1 MAISTRPER
10 SPAERSRFEVPVA
23 ERHHRQ
29 ALGLCWIVRCRL
41 PPGGAPSLRLATART
56 RGAGSG
62 FIWWKSGA
70 SEPAIRAWNDSAPFP
85 IYRTVDVSDGVA
97 LLILPFAVWAAANA
111 RPVLRHRVAGWVIL
125 ACAWVGIIAT
135 SPGPPVKVSAEPLTV
150 QYPLSI
156 SKAELLAD
164 LQLRGEISSDAAA
177 RCGGAGIESFR
188 VRTRLSCGRRGGL
201 EAELDIGE
209 TSGRAVVSP
218 RKIKMDYSCVE
229 SSERNAVLAKISRVL
244 HRQVFDGGGPM
255 ITGSLACTST

>member
-1 MAISTRPER
+1 LNLDW
-10 SPAERSRFEVPVA
+10 SRLTAWPFL
-23 ERHHRQ
+23 
-29 ALGLCWIVRCRL
+29 LGLSVLLLNDHVLKYQWPSAMTGKLSDFAGLFVVAFLLAGHRPSGWRL
-41 PPGGAPSLRLATART
+41 LGLVGLVPA
-56 RGAGSG
+56 
-62 FIWWKSGA
+62 FIWWKSPS

-85 IYRTVDVSDGVA
+85 IYRTVDLSDGIA

-177 RCGGAGIESFR
+177 RSAGAGIESFR
-188 VRTRLSCGRRGGL
+188 VRARLSCGRRGGL

-229 SSERNAVLAKISRVL
+229 SSERNAVLAKFREYFIERY
-244 HRQVFDGGGPM
+244 
-255 ITGSLACTST
+255 STAAGL